1 MSRRPPLTRALVLQ
15 TAVAL
20 ADESG
25 AASLTMRALAREL
38 GVEAMSLYHHVAN
51 KDALL
56 DGMVDLV
63 FAEIDLPV
71 AGTDW
76 RAEIRRR
83 CMSAREVLLRHPW
96 AVGFVES
103 RSAPAPATL
112 RHHEAVLAC
121 LRQGGFSVVL
131 AAHAFALL
139 DAQLFGQVVQEIN
152 LPFSD
157 GDGAADV
164 AGEFLGDVAPHDLPY
179 LTEIAVEH
187 VMKPGYAFGDEYAY
201 GLDLILDALEQRRL
215 AEAVT
220 DS

>member
-1 MSRRPPLTRALVLQ
+1 MSRRPPLTRDAVLR

-63 FAEIDLPV
+63 FAEIDLPA
-71 AGTDW
+71 AGGDW
-76 RAEIRRR
+76 RPEIRRR
-83 CMSAREVLLRHPW
+83 CTSAREVLLRHPW

-103 RSAPAPATL
+103 RSAPGPATL

-139 DAQLFGQVVQEIN
+139 DAQLFGQVVQEVS
-152 LPFSD
+152 LPFD
-157 GDGAADV
+157 EPDGAGELAADI
-164 AGEFLGDVAPHDLPY
+164 LGGAAPEDLPY

-201 GLDLILDALEQRRL
+201 GLDLILDALEQRRN
-215 AEAVT
+215 AEA
-220 DS
+220 

>member
-1 MSRRPPLTRALVLQ
+1 MSRRPPLTREVVFR
-15 TAVAL
+15 TAVTL
-20 ADESG
+20 ADEAG

-63 FAEIDLPV
+63 FAEIALPV
-71 AGTDW
+71 AGQDW
-76 RAEIRRR
+76 RTEIRRR
-83 CMSAREVLLRHPW
+83 CESAREVLLRHPW
-96 AVGFVES
+96 AIGFVES
-103 RSAPAPATL
+103 RTGPSPATL

-121 LRQGGFSVVL
+121 LRQAGFSVRL
-131 AAHAFALL
+131 AAHAFALI
-139 DAQLFGQVVQEIN
+139 DAQLFGQVVQEVN

-157 GDGAADV
+157 SQGAAEV
-164 AGEFLGDVAPHDLPY
+164 ADEMLIGAAPDLPY
-179 LTEIAVEH
+179 LTELAVEH

-215 AEAVT
+215 RDVG
-220 DS
+220 DR

>member
-1 MSRRPPLTRALVLQ
+1 MARRPPLTREAVLR

-25 AASLTMRALAREL
+25 ATSLTMRALAREL

-71 AGTDW
+71 AGREW
-76 RAEIRRR
+76 RTEIRRR
-83 CMSAREVLLRHPW
+83 CLSAREVLLRHPW

-121 LRQGGFSVVL
+121 LREGGFSVVL

-139 DAQLFGQVVQEIN
+139 DAQLFGQVVQELS
-152 LPFSD
+152 LPFD
-157 GDGAADV
+157 GSEGAAEV
-164 AGEFLGDVAPHDLPY
+164 AESFLHEIAPSELPY
-179 LTEIAVEH
+179 LTEIAAEH
-187 VMKPGYAFGDEYAY
+187 VMKPGYDFGDEYAY
-201 GLDLILDALEQRRL
+201 GLDLILDGLEKRRR
-215 AEAVT
+215 AEE
-220 DS
+220 S

>member
-1 MSRRPPLTRALVLQ
+1 MARRPPLTREVVLR

-25 AASLTMRALAREL
+25 ATSLTMRALAREL
-38 GVEAMSLYHHVAN
+38 GIEAMSLYHHVAN

-71 AGTDW
+71 AGRDW
-76 RAEIRRR
+76 RTEIRRR
-83 CMSAREVLLRHPW
+83 CLSAREVLLRHPW

-103 RSAPAPATL
+103 RSSPGPATL

-121 LRQGGFSVVL
+121 LREGGLSVVL

-139 DAQLFGQVVQEIN
+139 DAQLFGQVLQETS
-152 LPFSD
+152 LPFTESE
-157 GDGAADV
+157 GAAEV
-164 AGEFLGDVAPHDLPY
+164 AESVLRETAPTELPY

-187 VMKPGYAFGDEYAY
+187 VMKPGYDFGDEYAY
-201 GLDLILDALEQRRL
+201 GLDLILDGLEQRRR
-215 AEAVT
+215 AEEA
-220 DS
+220 